1 MEEIHTISTIRDR
14 GMPIPTPPRPALPPY
29 IIMKSKYLGYVIQFQ
44 TACCFRGFFLNFS
57 GVILIVCFYVRAYNL
72 IAVTLSF
79 DSLMSHPS
87 VIYEHVD
94 IKKKPNTSIF

>member
-1 MEEIHTISTIRDR
+1 M
-14 GMPIPTPPRPALPPY
+14 
-29 IIMKSKYLGYVIQFQ
+29 
-44 TACCFRGFFLNFS
+44 
-57 GVILIVCFYVRAYNL
+57 RAYNL

-94 IKKKPNTSIF
+94 IKKNKTNTSIFKRISGDDRDAFFLGGGGVVGVLFNIVRRFYDSSSYTFRTKFELTCCRNEGNTC

>member
-1 MEEIHTISTIRDR
+1 M
-14 GMPIPTPPRPALPPY
+14 
-29 IIMKSKYLGYVIQFQ
+29 
-44 TACCFRGFFLNFS
+44 
-57 GVILIVCFYVRAYNL
+57 RAYNL

-94 IKKKPNTSIF
+94 IKKKPTRPFFKEFPEMTEMLFFLGGGGVVGVLFNIVRRFYDSSSYTFRTKFELTCCRNEGNTC